1 MLGPAG
7 LFSTGVKFA
16 YYPELSK
23 SHQESDCVIASLR
36 KAHRVFPKFGKV
48 KMEYFIERDGFSC

>member
-48 KMEYFIERDGFSC
+48 KME